1 MSLSKKFIG
10 IKDLLDEQ
18 RYRVQHLQNE
28 LIKQDVPGSN
38 WHAYMNVYNLVNGA
52 YPNDAYVFVFLAEFL
67 NIDINTVISRYSL
80 RNSSSI
86 GVSRREKQKVEVS
99 SEDLF

>member
-18 RYRVQHLQNE
+18 RYRVQHLQDE

-38 WHAYMNVYNLVNGA
+38 WHSYMNVYNLVRGA

-67 NIDINTVISRYSL
+67 NLDINIIISRYSE
-80 RNSSSI
+80 RNSSAI
-86 GVSRREKQKVEVS
+86 GASRRESKKKEVET
-99 SEDLF
+99 EDLF

>member
-1 MSLSKKFIG
+1 MSLSNKFIG

-18 RYRVQHLQNE
+18 RYRVQHLQDE

-38 WHAYMNVYNLVNGA
+38 WHSYMNVYNLVRGA

-67 NIDINTVISRYSL
+67 NLDINIIISRYSE
-80 RNSSSI
+80 RNSSAI
-86 GVSRREKQKVEVS
+86 GASRRESKKKEVET
-99 SEDLF
+99 EDLF